1 MIHVYIFYFLLSVY
15 RMQIKQTMGH
25 QARVTPLPQPQKRK
39 CVKYNVKKS
48 NFINL
53 WTVNV
58 EKFITEFNS
67 QLKIK
72 LTVSS
77 KAHTL
82 KVKIKE
88 IFSYKDKNFSAIFWA
103 NYVLC
108 RNCYRVLIDNLVN
121 CVTLDKFLPMVTI
134 QRQKK
139 ILQLQIL
146 G

>member
-1 MIHVYIFYFLLSVY
+1 MLKNLRLNLIHS
-15 RMQIKQTMGH
+15 
-25 QARVTPLPQPQKRK
+25 
-39 CVKYNVKKS
+39 
-48 NFINL
+48 
-53 WTVNV
+53 
-58 EKFITEFNS
+58 
-67 QLKIK
+67 LKDK

-108 RNCYRVLIDNLVN
+108 RNCYRVLIDNFVN